1 MIIGIILFVI
11 AIGGAVFVVGTSVT
25 VGQLQQ
31 KITQEEVIAPDSAL
45 YGQTVLD
52 AVKSLI
58 NDINGI
64 DSLTLQTLYDHYGLA
79 ILKGLSGI
87 DFTTKDFYTA
97 PIKDILNDMSI
108 VVNSFTLND
117 ISGIA
122 GVDFSS
128 YGLPILDENLQNNL
142 QTALNNIMGSLN
154 GDLSVRKIKDDF
166 GIDIG
171 TGDNKLIATIQDVSL
186 SSFGEVVNA
195 ITLNRLLDV
204 DTDSFVVKGENRVYK
219 KPIFIKKFQR
229 PNFKT
234 KTTPPLSE
242 LKHLSQAQST
252 PTATAR
258 PTNSSKKN

>member
-1 MIIGIILFVI
+1 MIIGIILFVL

-31 KITQEEVIAPDSAL
+31 KITQEEIIAPDSAL

-154 GDLSVRKIKDDF
+154 GD
-166 GIDIG
+166 
-171 TGDNKLIATIQDVSL
+171 
-186 SSFGEVVNA
+186 
-195 ITLNRLLDV
+195 
-204 DTDSFVVKGENRVYK
+204 
-219 KPIFIKKFQR
+219 
-229 PNFKT
+229 
-234 KTTPPLSE
+234 
-242 LKHLSQAQST
+242 
-252 PTATAR
+252 
-258 PTNSSKKN
+258 

>member
-1 MIIGIILFVI
+1 MIIGIILFVL

-31 KITQEEVIAPDSAL
+31 KITQEEIIAPDSAL

-142 QTALNNIMGSLN
+142 QTASQRLTVANTPSCKRSLP
-154 GDLSVRKIKDDF
+154 LLKILRLHPLRPF
-166 GIDIG
+166 R
-171 TGDNKLIATIQDVSL
+171 A
-186 SSFGEVVNA
+186 A
-195 ITLNRLLDV
+195 I
-204 DTDSFVVKGENRVYK
+204 S
-219 KPIFIKKFQR
+219 IS
-229 PNFKT
+229 KT
-234 KTTPPLSE
+234 
-242 LKHLSQAQST
+242 
-252 PTATAR
+252 
-258 PTNSSKKN
+258 